1 MKILMT
7 TEWYLPTINGAIVSI
22 VTLKEALEKLG
33 HEVKILTLAD
43 KHFASQSDDV
53 YAVSSYGAGKIYPGA
68 RFTLSADDEILA
80 EIIRWKPDIIH
91 TQCEFSTF
99 RIAKQL
105 TRMLNIPIVHTYH
118 TVYEDYTHYFSPN
131 KLWGKKM
138 VSYFSKRV
146 LRNTETVIVP
156 TEKVYHLLKEYG
168 VLQPITVVPTG
179 IKMEKFQHLLTDE
192 EKIELRNQYN
202 IPKDNSL
209 LISTGR
215 LAKEKNVEELIYYLA
230 KLNNPNLSLLIVGD
244 GPYRPFLEA
253 LVSELGMEKTILF
266 TGMVC
271 PEEISAYYQIGD
283 LFVSASMSETQGLS
297 YIEALA
303 SGTPALCRKDPCLKE
318 VIHDGIN
325 GYQYASFNQFEEYLN
340 SILSNRSLRKQFSE
354 NAVRIVR
361 ENYSSESF
369 GKKIEEVYTEVL
381 YQDRFKQ
388 FLTG

>member
-131 KLWGKKM
+131 KLWGKKL

-209 LISTGR
+209 LISIGR

-244 GPYRPFLEA
+244 GPYRSFLEA
-253 LVSELGMEKTILF
+253 LVNELGMEKTILF